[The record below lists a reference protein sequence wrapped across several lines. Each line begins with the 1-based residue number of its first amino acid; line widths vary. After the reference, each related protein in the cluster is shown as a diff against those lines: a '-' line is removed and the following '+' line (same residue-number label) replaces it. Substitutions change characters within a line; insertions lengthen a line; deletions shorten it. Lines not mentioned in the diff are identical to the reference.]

1 MQQSH
6 EEERQAAGAAMH
18 RMEAGMRSQ
27 QQTQLAGPPR
37 RAAAS
42 STNPF
47 ASMGAPSKEPGSF
60 PDQGDD
66 GDDVFGV
73 GTEQHPTATGD
84 AVSGDG
90 QAEPE
95 GLVTELRGRLAEL
108 EAALSSATLA
118 RDSAVGEVERLARQ
132 CADAETT
139 MHRME
144 AEMAAENAKLKEEL
158 CRMQQS
164 HEEER
169 QAAGAAMH
177 RMEAGMRSQQQ
188 TQLAGPPRR
197 AAASSTNPFASMGAP
212 SKEPGSFPDQ
222 GDDGDDV
229 FGVGTEQHPT
239 ATGDAVSGDGQAEP
253 EGLVTELRGRLAEL
267 EAALSSATLARDS
280 AVGEVERLARQCAD
294 AEATMHRME
303 AEMAAENAKLKE
315 ELYRMQQSHE
325 EEIEAALLEA
335 SDRIA
340 EHDDLLRHKLE
351 EQEAELEARFLEQL
365 NSFKEPGGDSDALH
379 SLLSLKEEN
388 AKLKE
393 ELCRMQ
399 QSHEEERQAAGAAM
413 HRMEAGM
420 RSQQQ
425 TQLAGPPRRAAA
437 SSTNPFAS
445 MGAPSKEPGSF
456 PDQGDDGDDVFGVG
470 TEQHPTAT
478 GDAVSGDGQA
488 EPEGLVTELRG
499 RLAELEAALSSATLA
514 RDSAVGEVERLARQ
528 CADAEATMHRME
540 AEMAAENAKLKE
552 ELCRMQQSHEEE
564 IEAALLEASDRIAEH
579 DDLLRHKLEEQ
590 EAELEARFLEQLN
603 SFKEPCG
610 DSDALHSLLSLKEEN
625 AKLKEELCRMQ
636 QSHEEER
643 QAAGAAMHRMEAG
656 MRSQQQTQLAGSP
669 RRAAASSTN
678 PFASMGAPS
687 KEPGSFPD
695 QGDDGDDV
703 FGVGTEQHPTATG
716 DAVSGDGQ
724 AEPEGLVTELR
735 GRLAELEAA
744 LSSATLARDSA
755 VGEVERLARQCADAE
770 TTMHRMEAE
779 MAAENA
785 KLKEELCRM
794 QQSHEEE
801 RQAAGA
807 AMHRMEAGMR
817 SQQQTQLAGSPR
829 RAAASSTNPFASM
842 GAPSKEPGS
851 FPDQGDDGDDVF
863 GVGTEQHPTATGDAV
878 SGDGQAEPEG
888 LVTELRGRL
897 AELEAALS
905 SATLARDSAVG
916 EVERL
921 ARQCADAETTMH
933 RMEAEMAAENAK
945 LKEELY
951 RMQQSHEEEI
961 EAALLE
967 ASDRIAE
974 HDDLLRHKLE
984 EQEAELE
991 ARFLEQ
997 LNSFKEPGG
1006 DSDALH
1012 SLLSLKE
1019 ENAKLKEELCRMQ
1032 QSHEEEIE
1040 AALLEASDR
1049 IAEHDDLLRQKLEE
1063 QEEYYEKIIAD
1074 KTRLESLPVDNSV
1087 LGDAFFW
1094 KEEHDKLYERFEQ
1107 LQTELRSYL
1116 QDTTVHQDVEAVVRQ
1131 GTAAEEGTCVDGPL
1145 QAALNEV
1152 DLLKGQISVLQRTRE
1167 QEEEK
1172 VAMQERDLQ
1181 ELRERLRA
1189 EEKSRCEFSQM
1200 YEDAAALLR
1209 DGATSV
1215 EMLLQEKRARI
1226 EELESQTEKMSQ
1238 QVLSTEEQL
1247 RFVRVEL
1254 EQRQQEVDEGT
1265 ERYFRL
1271 EAVHREMGAELR
1283 EVKRL
1288 LEERQRTL
1296 SQRLERVQND
1306 MEKQMHDAS
1315 EEMRRVCCEHE
1326 QQENGLRREID
1337 RLRAELQ
1344 AAQTLAATM
1353 PFTAQ
1358 TNNHQL
1364 VHLRQKLDEALSEK
1378 MQVVAELEAMQQLL
1392 RKKESLS
1399 RGRQQGAEDG
1409 SEAGDS
1415 GQSLDARINSLLQR
1429 SESLGV
1435 RVQQLTTEKET
1446 LLQEKDALELEVQSA
1461 RRMVEVRELACQR
1474 QTDEVKQSRTQIA
1487 AMKDDLSFRIQSCN
1501 ALRQELSEAQ
1511 EQAAELARAYE
1522 DLQLVTFAERRN
1534 LLLREYMEA
1543 ILLAKAMTVPRVMQ
1557 DVLHG
1562 IMQAHRQLLR
1572 RFSEN
1577 QRNLLARCDAI
1588 EQTATEAMVE
1598 GERQSNELLSIIEDA
1613 KAEQQQLQEII
1624 ERLEMELAAANR
1636 VARESTE
1643 EAAAVKKISTEA
1655 TKDAREEASKAKSD
1669 LQALQL
1675 EYNSAVNTISLLET
1689 EKANA
1694 ARILARANSR
1704 LEELAAQ
1711 QQEEV
1716 ARLQESLLEKTCLL
1730 RDAQEAAKN
1739 KLEAV
1744 EQQAEDYKAQ
1754 RDDATKRAQAAQASL
1769 DRVLPRLERLEAEQ
1783 AAREAELMDT
1793 TQQLTAL
1800 SQRSTSTEVVS
1811 RRQVEAL
1818 NASLAE
1824 LRSAHAALSEECT
1837 KAHEH
1842 INELKNQLTASEA
1855 EIGRLRTRKA
1865 QQEQEAEAAKARLT
1879 ELESLYANDTS
1890 DAATWRRGAER
1901 RSAALEIRN
1910 SALQEELQASQKQQ
1924 CVLQEHVDVLEAKLR
1939 QMSDENH
1946 SKDQQQRRSI
1956 QQLKE
1961 RCEIL
1966 EGEIGKLDEAHANL
1980 SVERD
1985 TLHRDWLNA
1994 KQDVGSLENHLEA
2007 TNQHNEQLHKELR
2020 RQKESHDAEL
2030 QMVRR
2035 TLADAQEEISRCRCT
2050 LVEAEARENEL
2061 NHVVY
2066 ALKKEK
2072 ARCVEE
2078 LQQMRGLAESEQELL
2093 VRERSQRQVQVAEL
2107 QEEVVQLQKDLHA
2120 ARQECKGLECKCTQ
2134 HADEAELLRRQL
2146 TDRTDRCRTLQQD
2159 AAAQHEQ
2166 LTATVKSL
2174 RAEVATLQS
2183 KLEEALDTL
2192 AQKQREYEQCEERSL
2207 RKMEVSRLS
2216 EETLR
2221 KEVADL
2227 QRDVQQLQQKLA
2239 FTATAAHD
2247 AEKTGA
2253 QQQAT
2258 IRKLTEELERQN
2270 TQSTAYLKEREQ
2282 LQSALRENTSQLER
2296 VARKATADLETALA
2310 KTNELHRSNI
2320 EKLETAL
2327 RREQQA
2333 AQEVRTA
2340 RDRALESLEERQG
2353 ECEFLRAEVARLQQM
2368 LRSAQAQVAS
2378 TQAEVRSTVTQV
2390 VVEAG
2395 LPQEGE
2401 LSLSSVVNQL
2411 LLRLNR
2417 LSHAAVLLD
2426 VEVSQFKCFEKAC
2439 EAHAAALRCV
2449 IDATRSSQ
2457 QVPASS
2463 TAPTSPLLPMCESS
2477 SGSSTHSLR
2486 QRSFSSRSRVLQDII
2501 SSVST
2506 FAHRLMDHCHTIRG
2520 MLDNMEAAVVQ
2531 CDTKFVGDPAVTHVK
2546 LVVMATLSELQLRTS
2561 RQTAF
2566 LSQIFDGAVMSTAL
2580 QEAIRFLRDDE
2591 TYVLRP
2597 FNELLMPS
2605 SSSPLSTPR
2614 WGGGVQEST
2623 FFTTTRVPAADTA
2636 SMSQHLWK
2644 GSAKKE
2650 NELRSRIVVDPR
2662 QHMESAKMPGEEPRG
2677 PSIPATSGAEAS
2689 MASATTAVDAS
2700 TGPESSSA
2708 NWCVN
2713 HEMQDA
2719 A

>member
-1 MQQSH
+1 
-6 EEERQAAGAAMH
+6 MH

-47 ASMGAPSKEPGSF
+47 ASMGAPS
-60 PDQGDD
+60 
-66 GDDVFGV
+66 
-73 GTEQHPTATGD
+73 
-84 AVSGDG
+84 
-90 QAEPE
+90 
-95 GLVTELRGRLAEL
+95 R
-108 EAALSSATLA
+108 
-118 RDSAVGEVERLARQ
+118 
-132 CADAETT
+132 
-139 MHRME
+139 
-144 AEMAAENAKLKEEL
+144 
-158 CRMQQS
+158 
-164 HEEER
+164 
-169 QAAGAAMH
+169 
-177 RMEAGMRSQQQ
+177 
-188 TQLAGPPRR
+188 
-197 AAASSTNPFASMGAP
+197 
-212 SKEPGSFPDQ
+212 EPGSFPDQ

-315 ELYRMQQSHE
+315 ELCRMQQSHEEEIEAALLEASDRIAEHDDLLRHKLEEQEAELEARFLEQLNSFKEPGGDSDALHSLLSLKEENAKLKEELCRMQQSHEEERQAAGAAMHRMEAGMRSQQQTQLAGPPRRAAASSTNPFASMGAPSKEPGSFPDQGDDGDDVFGVGTEQHRTATGDAVSGDGQAEPEGLVTELRGRLAELEAALSSATLARDSAVGEVERLARQCADAEATMHRMEAEMAAENAKLKEELCRMQQSHE

-528 CADAEATMHRME
+528 CADAETTMHRME

-603 SFKEPCG
+603 SFKEPGG

-656 MRSQQQTQLAGSP
+656 MRSQQQTQLAGPP

-703 FGVGTEQHPTATG
+703 FGVGTEQHRTATG

-785 KLKEELCRM
+785 K
-794 QQSHEEE
+794 
-801 RQAAGA
+801 
-807 AMHRMEAGMR
+807 
-817 SQQQTQLAGSPR
+817 
-829 RAAASSTNPFASM
+829 
-842 GAPSKEPGS
+842 
-851 FPDQGDDGDDVF
+851 V
-863 GVGTEQHPTATGDAV
+863 
-878 SGDGQAEPEG
+878 
-888 LVTELRGRL
+888 
-897 AELEAALS
+897 
-905 SATLARDSAVG
+905 
-916 EVERL
+916 
-921 ARQCADAETTMH
+921 
-933 RMEAEMAAENAK
+933 
-945 LKEELY
+945 
-951 RMQQSHEEEI
+951 
-961 EAALLE
+961 
-967 ASDRIAE
+967 
-974 HDDLLRHKLE
+974 
-984 EQEAELE
+984 
-991 ARFLEQ
+991 
-997 LNSFKEPGG
+997 
-1006 DSDALH
+1006 
-1012 SLLSLKE
+1012 
-1019 ENAKLKEELCRMQ
+1019 KEELCRMQ

-1116 QDTTVHQDVEAVVRQ
+1116 RDTTVHQDVEAVVRQ

-1643 EAAAVKKISTEA
+1643 EAAAVKKTSTEA

-1744 EQQAEDYKAQ
+1744 EQQAEEYKAQ

-1824 LRSAHAALSEECT
+1824 LRSAHAALSEECI

-1946 SKDQQQRRSI
+1946 SKEQQQRRSI

-1994 KQDVGSLENHLEA
+1994 KQDVGSLENHLEV

-2093 VRERSQRQVQVAEL
+2093 LRERSQRQVQVAEL

-2120 ARQECKGLECKCTQ
+2120 ARQECKGLESKCTQ

-2192 AQKQREYEQCEERSL
+2192 AQKKREYEQCEERSL

-2417 LSHAAVLLD
+2417 LSHTAVLLD

-2546 LVVMATLSELQLRTS
+2546 LVVIATLSELQLRTS

-2566 LSQIFDGAVMSTAL
+2566 LSQIFDGAVMPTAL

-2636 SMSQHLWK
+2636 SMSQHLWR

>member
-1 MQQSH
+1 
-6 EEERQAAGAAMH
+6 
-18 RMEAGMRSQ
+18 
-27 QQTQLAGPPR
+27 
-37 RAAAS
+37 
-42 STNPF
+42 
-47 ASMGAPSKEPGSF
+47 
-60 PDQGDD
+60 
-66 GDDVFGV
+66 
-73 GTEQHPTATGD
+73 
-84 AVSGDG
+84 
-90 QAEPE
+90 
-95 GLVTELRGRLAEL
+95 
-108 EAALSSATLA
+108 
-118 RDSAVGEVERLARQ
+118 
-132 CADAETT
+132 
-139 MHRME
+139 
-144 AEMAAENAKLKEEL
+144 
-158 CRMQQS
+158 
-164 HEEER
+164 
-169 QAAGAAMH
+169 
-177 RMEAGMRSQQQ
+177 
-188 TQLAGPPRR
+188 
-197 AAASSTNPFASMGAP
+197 
-212 SKEPGSFPDQ
+212 
-222 GDDGDDV
+222 
-229 FGVGTEQHPT
+229 
-239 ATGDAVSGDGQAEP
+239 
-253 EGLVTELRGRLAEL
+253 
-267 EAALSSATLARDS
+267 
-280 AVGEVERLARQCAD
+280 
-294 AEATMHRME
+294 
-303 AEMAAENAKLKE
+303 
-315 ELYRMQQSHE
+315 
-325 EEIEAALLEA
+325 
-335 SDRIA
+335 
-340 EHDDLLRHKLE
+340 
-351 EQEAELEARFLEQL
+351 
-365 NSFKEPGGDSDALH
+365 
-379 SLLSLKEEN
+379 
-388 AKLKE
+388 
-393 ELCRMQ
+393 
-399 QSHEEERQAAGAAM
+399 
-413 HRMEAGM
+413 
-420 RSQQQ
+420 
-425 TQLAGPPRRAAA
+425 
-437 SSTNPFAS
+437 
-445 MGAPSKEPGSF
+445 
-456 PDQGDDGDDVFGVG
+456 
-470 TEQHPTAT
+470 
-478 GDAVSGDGQA
+478 
-488 EPEGLVTELRG
+488 
-499 RLAELEAALSSATLA
+499 
-514 RDSAVGEVERLARQ
+514 
-528 CADAEATMHRME
+528 
-540 AEMAAENAKLKE
+540 
-552 ELCRMQQSHEEE
+552 
-564 IEAALLEASDRIAEH
+564 
-579 DDLLRHKLEEQ
+579 
-590 EAELEARFLEQLN
+590 
-603 SFKEPCG
+603 
-610 DSDALHSLLSLKEEN
+610 
-625 AKLKEELCRMQ
+625 
-636 QSHEEER
+636 
-643 QAAGAAMHRMEAG
+643 
-656 MRSQQQTQLAGSP
+656 
-669 RRAAASSTN
+669 
-678 PFASMGAPS
+678 
-687 KEPGSFPD
+687 
-695 QGDDGDDV
+695 
-703 FGVGTEQHPTATG
+703 
-716 DAVSGDGQ
+716 
-724 AEPEGLVTELR
+724 
-735 GRLAELEAA
+735 
-744 LSSATLARDSA
+744 
-755 VGEVERLARQCADAE
+755 
-770 TTMHRMEAE
+770 
-779 MAAENA
+779 
-785 KLKEELCRM
+785 
-794 QQSHEEE
+794 
-801 RQAAGA
+801 
-807 AMHRMEAGMR
+807 
-817 SQQQTQLAGSPR
+817 
-829 RAAASSTNPFASM
+829 
-842 GAPSKEPGS
+842 
-851 FPDQGDDGDDVF
+851 
-863 GVGTEQHPTATGDAV
+863 
-878 SGDGQAEPEG
+878 
-888 LVTELRGRL
+888 
-897 AELEAALS
+897 
-905 SATLARDSAVG
+905 
-916 EVERL
+916 
-921 ARQCADAETTMH
+921 
-933 RMEAEMAAENAK
+933 
-945 LKEELY
+945 
-951 RMQQSHEEEI
+951 
-961 EAALLE
+961 
-967 ASDRIAE
+967 
-974 HDDLLRHKLE
+974 
-984 EQEAELE
+984 
-991 ARFLEQ
+991 
-997 LNSFKEPGG
+997 
-1006 DSDALH
+1006 
-1012 SLLSLKE
+1012 
-1019 ENAKLKEELCRMQ
+1019 
-1032 QSHEEEIE
+1032 
-1040 AALLEASDR
+1040 
-1049 IAEHDDLLRQKLEE
+1049 
-1063 QEEYYEKIIAD
+1063 
-1074 KTRLESLPVDNSV
+1074 
-1087 LGDAFFW
+1087 
-1094 KEEHDKLYERFEQ
+1094 
-1107 LQTELRSYL
+1107 
-1116 QDTTVHQDVEAVVRQ
+1116 
-1131 GTAAEEGTCVDGPL
+1131 
-1145 QAALNEV
+1145 
-1152 DLLKGQISVLQRTRE
+1152 
-1167 QEEEK
+1167 
-1172 VAMQERDLQ
+1172 MQERDLQ

-1265 ERYFRL
+1265 ERYFKL

-1283 EVKRL
+1283 EVKLL

-1315 EEMRRVCCEHE
+1315 EEIRRVCCEHE

-1364 VHLRQKLDEALSEK
+1364 LHIRQKLDEALSEK

-1415 GQSLDARINSLLQR
+1415 GQFLDARINSLLQR
-1429 SESLGV
+1429 SESLEV

-1446 LLQEKDALELEVQSA
+1446 LLQEKDALELEVQCA

-1501 ALRQELSEAQ
+1501 ALRQELNEAQ

-1522 DLQLVTFAERRN
+1522 GLQLVTFAERRN

-1557 DVLHG
+1557 DMLHG

-1572 RFSEN
+1572 RCSEN

-1624 ERLEMELAAANR
+1624 ERLEMELAAANC

-1694 ARILARANSR
+1694 ARIIARANSR

-1716 ARLQESLLEKTCLL
+1716 ARLQESLIEKTCLL

-1744 EQQAEDYKAQ
+1744 EQQAEEYKAQ

-1800 SQRSTSTEVVS
+1800 SQRSTSTEVIS
-1811 RRQVEAL
+1811 RRQVDAL
-1818 NASLAE
+1818 NATLAE
-1824 LRSAHAALSEECT
+1824 LRSAHATLSEECT

-1842 INELKNQLTASEA
+1842 ITELKNQLTASEA

-1901 RSAALEIRN
+1901 RSAALESRN

-1924 CVLQEHVDVLEAKLR
+1924 CVLQERVDLLEAKLR

-1946 SKDQQQRRSI
+1946 SKDQQQRRFI

-1961 RCEIL
+1961 RCELL
-1966 EGEIGKLDEAHANL
+1966 EGEIGKLDEAHAKL
-1980 SVERD
+1980 SAERD

-2093 VRERSQRQVQVAEL
+2093 VRERSQRQEQVAEL
-2107 QEEVVQLQKDLHA
+2107 QEEVVQLQKEIHA
-2120 ARQECKGLECKCTQ
+2120 ARQECKGLVCKCTQ

-2183 KLEEALDTL
+2183 KLEEAQDTL

-2216 EETLR
+2216 EEILR

-2253 QQQAT
+2253 QQQAM
-2258 IRKLTEELERQN
+2258 ISKLTEELERQN

-2310 KTNELHRSNI
+2310 KTNELHNSNV

-2340 RDRALESLEERQG
+2340 RDCALESLEERQG

-2477 SGSSTHSLR
+2477 GGSSTHSLR

-2531 CDTKFVGDPAVTHVK
+2531 CETKFVGDPAVTHLK
-2546 LVVMATLSELQLRTS
+2546 LVIVATLSELQLRTS

-2580 QEAIRFLRDDE
+2580 QEAILFLRDDE

-2614 WGGGVQEST
+2614 WGGGVQESN
-2623 FFTTTRVPAADTA
+2623 FFTKTRVPAADTA
-2636 SMSQHLWK
+2636 CTSQHLWRA
-2644 GSAKKE
+2644 SAKKE
-2650 NELRSRIVVDPR
+2650 NELQSRIVVDPR
-2662 QHMESAKMPGEEPRG
+2662 QQMESARMPGEEPRG
-2677 PSIPATSGAEAS
+2677 PSMPATSGAEAS
-2689 MASATTAVDAS
+2689 VASVTTAVDAS

>member
-1 MQQSH
+1 RPRTRLPAWARCRRNQGHFLTRVTM
-6 EEERQAAGAAMH
+6 AM
-18 RMEAGMRSQ
+18 
-27 QQTQLAGPPR
+27 TFLALAP
-37 RAAAS
+37 S
-42 STNPF
+42 ST
-47 ASMGAPSKEPGSF
+47 
-60 PDQGDD
+60 
-66 GDDVFGV
+66 
-73 GTEQHPTATGD
+73 TATGD
-84 AVSGDG
+84 AVSVD
-90 QAEPE
+90 
-95 GLVTELRGRLAEL
+95 
-108 EAALSSATLA
+108 
-118 RDSAVGEVERLARQ
+118 
-132 CADAETT
+132 
-139 MHRME
+139 
-144 AEMAAENAKLKEEL
+144 
-158 CRMQQS
+158 
-164 HEEER
+164 R
-169 QAAGAAMH
+169 QAG
-177 RMEAGMRSQQQ
+177 
-188 TQLAGPPRR
+188 
-197 AAASSTNPFASMGAP
+197 
-212 SKEPGSFPDQ
+212 
-222 GDDGDDV
+222 
-229 FGVGTEQHPT
+229 
-239 ATGDAVSGDGQAEP
+239 P

-351 EQEAELEARFLEQL
+351 EQE
-365 NSFKEPGGDSDALH
+365 
-379 SLLSLKEEN
+379 
-388 AKLKE
+388 
-393 ELCRMQ
+393 
-399 QSHEEERQAAGAAM
+399 
-413 HRMEAGM
+413 
-420 RSQQQ
+420 
-425 TQLAGPPRRAAA
+425 
-437 SSTNPFAS
+437 
-445 MGAPSKEPGSF
+445 
-456 PDQGDDGDDVFGVG
+456 
-470 TEQHPTAT
+470 
-478 GDAVSGDGQA
+478 
-488 EPEGLVTELRG
+488 
-499 RLAELEAALSSATLA
+499 
-514 RDSAVGEVERLARQ
+514 
-528 CADAEATMHRME
+528 
-540 AEMAAENAKLKE
+540 
-552 ELCRMQQSHEEE
+552 
-564 IEAALLEASDRIAEH
+564 
-579 DDLLRHKLEEQ
+579 
-590 EAELEARFLEQLN
+590 
-603 SFKEPCG
+603 
-610 DSDALHSLLSLKEEN
+610 
-625 AKLKEELCRMQ
+625 
-636 QSHEEER
+636 
-643 QAAGAAMHRMEAG
+643 
-656 MRSQQQTQLAGSP
+656 
-669 RRAAASSTN
+669 
-678 PFASMGAPS
+678 
-687 KEPGSFPD
+687 
-695 QGDDGDDV
+695 
-703 FGVGTEQHPTATG
+703 
-716 DAVSGDGQ
+716 
-724 AEPEGLVTELR
+724 
-735 GRLAELEAA
+735 
-744 LSSATLARDSA
+744 
-755 VGEVERLARQCADAE
+755 
-770 TTMHRMEAE
+770 
-779 MAAENA
+779 
-785 KLKEELCRM
+785 
-794 QQSHEEE
+794 
-801 RQAAGA
+801 
-807 AMHRMEAGMR
+807 
-817 SQQQTQLAGSPR
+817 
-829 RAAASSTNPFASM
+829 
-842 GAPSKEPGS
+842 
-851 FPDQGDDGDDVF
+851 
-863 GVGTEQHPTATGDAV
+863 
-878 SGDGQAEPEG
+878 
-888 LVTELRGRL
+888 
-897 AELEAALS
+897 
-905 SATLARDSAVG
+905 
-916 EVERL
+916 
-921 ARQCADAETTMH
+921 
-933 RMEAEMAAENAK
+933 
-945 LKEELY
+945 
-951 RMQQSHEEEI
+951 
-961 EAALLE
+961 
-967 ASDRIAE
+967 
-974 HDDLLRHKLE
+974 
-984 EQEAELE
+984 
-991 ARFLEQ
+991 
-997 LNSFKEPGG
+997 
-1006 DSDALH
+1006 
-1012 SLLSLKE
+1012 
-1019 ENAKLKEELCRMQ
+1019 
-1032 QSHEEEIE
+1032 
-1040 AALLEASDR
+1040 
-1049 IAEHDDLLRQKLEE
+1049 
-1063 QEEYYEKIIAD
+1063 EYYEKILAD
-1074 KTRLESLPVDNSV
+1074 KTRLESLSVDNSV
-1087 LGDAFFW
+1087 LGDALFW

-1116 QDTTVHQDVEAVVRQ
+1116 RDTTVHQDVEAVVRQ
-1131 GTAAEEGTCVDGPL
+1131 GAPAEEGKCVDGPL

-1315 EEMRRVCCEHE
+1315 EEIRRVCCEHE

-1409 SEAGDS
+1409 TEAGDS

-1429 SESLGV
+1429 SESLEV

-1446 LLQEKDALELEVQSA
+1446 LLQEKDALELEVQCA

-1474 QTDEVKQSRTQIA
+1474 QTDEVKQSRTQIS

-1501 ALRQELSEAQ
+1501 ALRQELNEAQ

-1572 RFSEN
+1572 RCSEN

-1613 KAEQQQLQEII
+1613 KVEQQQLQEII
-1624 ERLEMELAAANR
+1624 ERLEMELAAANC

-1716 ARLQESLLEKTCLL
+1716 ARLQESLIEKTCLL
-1730 RDAQEAAKN
+1730 RDAQEVAKN
-1739 KLEAV
+1739 KLEVV
-1744 EQQAEDYKAQ
+1744 EQQAEEYKAQ

-1818 NASLAE
+1818 NASIAE

-1842 INELKNQLTASEA
+1842 ITELKNQLTASEA

-1901 RSAALEIRN
+1901 RSAALESRN

-1924 CVLQEHVDVLEAKLR
+1924 CVLQEHVDALEAKLR

-1946 SKDQQQRRSI
+1946 SKDQQQRRFI

-1980 SVERD
+1980 SAERD

-2093 VRERSQRQVQVAEL
+2093 VRERSQRQEQVAEL

-2120 ARQECKGLECKCTQ
+2120 VRQECKGLECKCTQ

-2216 EETLR
+2216 EEILR

-2258 IRKLTEELERQN
+2258 ISKLTEELERQN

-2310 KTNELHRSNI
+2310 KTNELHRSNV

-2327 RREQQA
+2327 RREQQT

-2531 CDTKFVGDPAVTHVK
+2531 CETKFVGDPAVTHLK
-2546 LVVMATLSELQLRTS
+2546 LVVVATLSELQLRTS

-2623 FFTTTRVPAADTA
+2623 FFTKTRVPAADTA
-2636 SMSQHLWK
+2636 SMSQHLWR

-2650 NELRSRIVVDPR
+2650 NELQSRIVVDPR
-2662 QHMESAKMPGEEPRG
+2662 QQMESARVPGEEPRG

-2689 MASATTAVDAS
+2689 VASVTTAVDAS